1 MVESP
6 RLINSRPAVAINE
19 RASSMQLSVLIHTLL
34 SKRTMAPLRSLSIA
48 LALFGLCP
56 DSGWAAISID
66 VTVSRDQ
73 GTASTTPTTGSFST
87 SAANELL
94 LAFVST
100 DYRSGTNTTVTG
112 VTGGGL
118 TWVLV
123 RRTNVQK
130 GTTEIWRA
138 FAPTVLTNATVRAT
152 LSQSVASRS
161 QSSVSPGW
169 TRLERTAPVRSAPP
183 VPAAAAPGHPQPPW

>member
-1 MVESP
+1 MSSVPTVACFALAGSALLIDTLMP
-6 RLINSRPAVAINE
+6 RG
-19 RASSMQLSVLIHTLL
+19 SMACV
-34 SKRTMAPLRSLSIA
+34 RSLLVA

-56 DSGWAAISID
+56 DSARAAISID

-73 GTASTTPTTGSFST
+73 GTASTTPTTARFST

-100 DYRSGTNTTVTG
+100 DYQSGTNTTVTG

-123 RRTNVQK
+123 RRT
-130 GTTEIWRA
+130 
-138 FAPTVLTNATVRAT
+138 
-152 LSQSVASRS
+152 
-161 QSSVSPGW
+161 
-169 TRLERTAPVRSAPP
+169 
-183 VPAAAAPGHPQPPW
+183 